1 MDGRRLEPGEEE
13 ERLVQEERR
22 MGEAKAGQALAD
34 EGEAPGWRWRSLTI
48 ALAMSNKH

>member
-34 EGEAPGWRWRSLTI
+34 EGGAPGWRWRSNSI
-48 ALAMSNKH
+48 SHE